1 MEIGERYVSS
11 QMLSMLRPEASGYA
25 SPAKLKY
32 VTEQRQQFQSL
43 DREEQRSLLISNVKS
58 KKETA
63 KALRL
68 FEVYNP
74 DSVNQ
79 ALKQQLITNDKT

>member
-1 MEIGERYVSS
+1 MFDV
-11 QMLSMLRPEASGYA
+11 
-25 SPAKLKY
+25 
-32 VTEQRQQFQSL
+32 
-43 DREEQRSLLISNVKS
+43 
-58 KKETA
+58 ETA

-79 ALKQQLITNDKT
+79 AIKQQLITNDKT